1 MCVSND
7 FDCVHQSESSAVAT
21 LASFWACVE
30 LQTGETRQQQTG
42 KATAVQWPSP
52 IHTLVPHPVYPKQ
65 NFIFCFV
72 IVITFF
78 GIWFH
83 FECARECQ
91 LIWDWWTA
99 CAIGRGERPQERSAP
114 ALATCC
120 LIGLFSHKSTRCNW
134 FCCCSCAAFE

>member
-1 MCVSND
+1 MCTRVNLLLLPLLPPSGHVSN
-7 FDCVHQSESSAVAT
+7 CRRAKLGSNKQ
-21 LASFWACVE
+21 
-30 LQTGETRQQQTG
+30 GKQQQYSG
-42 KATAVQWPSP
+42 RPRFIHWCPIPSTP
-52 IHTLVPHPVYPKQ
+52 NRISY
-65 NFIFCFV
+65 FV
-72 IVITFF
+72 FFIVITFF

-83 FECARECQ
+83 FVCARECQ

-99 CAIGRGERPQERSAP
+99 CAIGRGERPQETSAP